1 MTKSGYY
8 YIGDTSRGE
17 LCYDILENGFEIFIG
32 ESAKYPSYRQ
42 TEPFIPNPDVSYEEN
57 AILYCKGLSV
67 EHKTIDHEEAD
78 QLYASHSDIENLRSD
93 IDYLMLLTDADSA
106 TEEETE

>member
-8 YIGDTSRGE
+8 YMGDTSRGE

-42 TEPFIPNPDVSYEEN
+42 TEPFIPNPVMKKMQYYI
-57 AILYCKGLSV
+57 AKG
-67 EHKTIDHEEAD
+67 
-78 QLYASHSDIENLRSD
+78 
-93 IDYLMLLTDADSA
+93 YL
-106 TEEETE
+106 